1 MRIVILIV
9 FAFIGSIGQAED
21 GLNIQVTIAE
31 QANGSNRLQTY
42 TNAFL
47 MRLNEEVSIDFS
59 DKYVLKVSSRQI
71 HDANLSLVVTLKDM
85 IDGKPYYVGAR
96 PVEIKIGDIVEIE
109 LENYDTTYTL
119 NLDTSYGKIP
129 D

>member
-1 MRIVILIV
+1 MV
-9 FAFIGSIGQAED
+9 FLLFCSSIGPIGHAED
-21 GLNIQVTIAE
+21 GLNIQITIAE
-31 QANGSNRLQTY
+31 QANGTNRLQTY

-96 PVEIKIGDIVEIE
+96 PVEVEIGDIVEIE
-109 LENYDTTYTL
+109 LEKYDTTYKL

-129 D
+129 E